1 MSTENCENTM
11 TVSARLP
18 QPHMPTGSI
27 AASQST
33 IQPATL
39 IQRLTWPL
47 SLAGLGIVMGFITL
61 WGLAS
66 GSRSEYYAAIA
77 KSMSLSWSNF
87 FFGSFDPA
95 GTVTLDKIPGSYWIP
110 ALSAKL
116 FGFSTWSIEMPNAL
130 AAVGAALI
138 TAVAIRR
145 IAGNW
150 AGLFAGLIVGS
161 TPILIAVSR
170 SNQPESFFV
179 LALAAALW
187 AAIHATQKAS
197 LGWLIA
203 AGVGIG
209 LAFQCYML
217 EAWALWP
224 ALIVAYLCT
233 QQPWLRKLW
242 HLAVAGVVSLAVS
255 LAWVIAVSLVPA
267 SSRPFIGS
275 TKSNNPWEMVFGY
288 DGLGRFSATSNST
301 DYNSFTPPF
310 SGSAGLFRLFNEQVA
325 GQIAWL
331 VPAAIASIVILAV
344 LRFHLPTLVLLGG
357 MFTTYAVMFSA
368 VAGMHQFYVASLAL
382 PIAALVATAF
392 GVARKQQVMWAQ
404 LTLLSIAALSA
415 IWLSLVY
422 SSYLPWLAWLQGIL
436 ALGAAAVVLAEH
448 YQLLRPQW
456 WAGLLIALS
465 MVLTPLGWSIGTIG
479 HTNSTNPIAGPNANN
494 GMTMGGMGAMGG
506 SRGQG
511 GPGQTG
517 GFSGGRG
524 QQGGQPNSQS
534 GTSGSSGSAMSQG
547 SGSAVGQ
554 DGGAGTASSGSTTA
568 IIDYVTANRN
578 GAKYLLATFGA
589 QAAASYI
596 TATGD
601 NILPI
606 GGFSGSDNVPTL
618 DAFTALVQSGQLR
631 YVLMTSSGMGGAASQ
646 FSNSASDTA
655 ASQIKTWVQSNCTA
669 VTADGITSG
678 TLYECSAS

>member
-1 MSTENCENTM
+1 M
-11 TVSARLP
+11 TVSTHLP
-18 QPHMPTGSI
+18 HPHLPTGSI
-27 AASQST
+27 AAARDSARSGSL
-33 IQPATL
+33 A
-39 IQRLTWPL
+39 QRLQWPL
-47 SLAGLGIVMGFITL
+47 GLTGLGVAMSFITL
-61 WGLAS
+61 WGLANS
-66 GSRSEYYAAIA
+66 SRSEYYAAIV

-110 ALSAKL
+110 ALSAKI
-116 FGFSTWSIEMPNAL
+116 FGFSTWSIELPNAL
-130 AAVGAALI
+130 AAIGAALI

-145 IAGNW
+145 LAGNW

-224 ALIVAYLCT
+224 ALIAAYLCT
-233 QQPWLRKLW
+233 RQPWMQRLW
-242 HLAVAGVVSLAVS
+242 HLAVAGAISLAVS
-255 LAWVIAVSLVPA
+255 LTWIIIVSLVPVA
-267 SSRPFIGS
+267 SRPFIGS
-275 TKSNNPWEMVFGY
+275 TKNNTPWEMVFGY
-288 DGLGRFSATSNST
+288 NGLGRFSATSDSS

-310 SGSAGLFRLFNEQVA
+310 SGSAGVFRLFNEQVA

-331 VPAAIASIVILAV
+331 IPAAIAAIVILAV

-357 MFTTYAVMFSA
+357 MFGTYVVMFSA

-382 PIAALVATAF
+382 PIAALVATGF
-392 GVARKQQVMWAQ
+392 GVARQQRVLWAQ
-404 LTLLSIAALSA
+404 LTLLGIAALTA
-415 IWLSLVY
+415 IVLSLVY
-422 SSYLPWLAWLQGIL
+422 SSYLPWLAWLQGLL
-436 ALGAAAVVLAEH
+436 AIAAAAVILAEH
-448 YQLLRPQW
+448 FQLVRPQW
-456 WAGLLIALS
+456 WAGLLIAVS
-465 MVLTPLGWSIGTIG
+465 MVLTPLGWSLGTIG
-479 HTNSTNPIAGPNANN
+479 HTNSTNPIAGPNATN
-494 GMTMGGMGAMGG
+494 GMTMSGMGGAGGQGGFGGRGNQGG
-506 SRGQG
+506 SQANGGPRVGGQG
-511 GPGQTG
+511 GPGAM
-517 GFSGGRG
+517 SG
-524 QQGGQPNSQS
+524 QN
-534 GTSGSSGSAMSQG
+534 TSGSTAGRGAAG
-547 SGSAVGQ
+547 GTGQ
-554 DGGAGTASSGSTTA
+554 AGGTAGASDSSNTA

-578 GAKYLLATFGA
+578 GAKFLLATFGA

-606 GGFSGSDNVPTL
+606 GGFSGSDSVPTL
-618 DAFTALVQSGQLR
+618 DAFTQLVASGQLR
-631 YVLMTSSGMGGAASQ
+631 YVLMSSSGMGAASQ
-646 FSNSASDTA
+646 FNSSASDTA
-655 ASQIKTWVQSNCTA
+655 ASQIKTWVQANCTA
-669 VTADGITSG
+669 VTADGISSG